1 MATINTAQTYVDLDK
16 LKTVAG
22 TPEQPLDNTEAS
34 SGFFQSDEIWLDA
47 VNKVFY
53 FKGAQNFAGCRI
65 WNYRSGTLFFF

>member
-34 SGFFQSDEIWLDA
+34 SGFFQSDEIWLDCG
-47 VNKVFY
+47 K
-53 FKGAQNFAGCRI
+53 
-65 WNYRSGTLFFF
+65 